1 MKFARTILLLGVAA
15 VAGGPF
21 LWLLSTSFKGA
32 EELFAYPPTFIPTTF
47 VLENYIGLWRAIPLG
62 VYFINTI
69 IVTLVTVFLNVLLSS
84 LAGFAFAR
92 MQFRYRSA
100 MFYAVIAAILIP
112 KEVIILPLYA
122 TVLRMHLADTLLG
135 VALPFA
141 VDGLGVFMMRQA
153 FLAIPR
159 EIEDAALVDG
169 ASPLRLWWNVMLPMT
184 RPTIATLA
192 IFTFIAAWGDFL
204 WPLVVLKSPENYTLQ
219 VGLSFMMGTFV
230 DNFRYVAA
238 GAVLSVLPVF
248 AIFALMQKHFERGLF
263 AGSTH

>member
-1 MKFARTILLLGVAA
+1 MKIARTILLLGVTVIA
-15 VAGGPF
+15 VGPF

-69 IVTLVTVFLNVLLSS
+69 VVTLISVFLNVILSS

-92 MQFRYRSA
+92 MQFRYRSV

-112 KEVIILPLYA
+112 KEVILLPLYA
-122 TVLRMHLADTLLG
+122 TVLKMHLADTLLG

-141 VDGLGVFMMRQA
+141 VDGLGIFMMRQA

-169 ASPLRLWWNVMLPMT
+169 ASPLRLWWNIMFPMT
-184 RPTIATLA
+184 RPTIATLS

-204 WPLVVLKSPENYTLQ
+204 WPLVVLKSPEHYTLQ

-238 GAVLSVLPVF
+238 GAVLSILPVF

>member
-1 MKFARTILLLGVAA
+1 MRVARTIWLLCVTGVA
-15 VAGGPF
+15 VVPF
-21 LWLLSTSFKGA
+21 LWLLSTSLKGA
-32 EELFAYPPTFIPTTF
+32 EELFAYPPTFVPSTF
-47 VLENYIGLWRAIPLG
+47 VWENYIGLWRAIPLG
-62 VYFINTI
+62 AYFINTVV
-69 IVTLVTVFLNVLLSS
+69 VTLMSVFVNVLVSS

-92 MQFRYRSA
+92 LEFRYRPA
-100 MFYAVIAAILIP
+100 LFYGVIAAILIP

-122 TVLRMHLADTLLG
+122 TVLKMHLADSLVG

-141 VDGLGVFMMRQA
+141 VDGLGIFMMRQA
-153 FLAIPR
+153 FMAIPD

-169 ASPLRLWWNVMLPMT
+169 ASPLRLWWSIMVPMT
-184 RPTIATLA
+184 KPTIATLT

-238 GAVLSVLPVF
+238 GAVLSILPVF
-248 AIFALMQKHFERGLF
+248 AVFVLMQKHFERGLF
-263 AGSTH
+263 AGSSQ